1 MNKNTLI
8 LISNIINQLDDA
20 GEKLFEMLDL
30 LNLTPEERLKIEDM
44 ILVTKEKIEN
54 IKKSQISNLDQHI
67 DVNYIETME
76 RY

>member
-20 GEKLFEMLDL
+20 GEKLFEMIDL
-30 LNLTPEERLKIEDM
+30 LNLTPEEKLKIEDM
-44 ILVTKEKIEN
+44 VLVTKEKIEI
-54 IKKSQISNLDQHI
+54 IKKSQIFNLDQHI

>member
-1 MNKNTLI
+1 MKKSTLI

-20 GEKLFEMLDL
+20 GGKLFEMIDL
-30 LNLTPEERLKIEDM
+30 LNLTPEEKLKIEDM

-54 IKKSQISNLDQHI
+54 IKKSQISDLDQHI

>member
-1 MNKNTLI
+1 MNKNTLV

-20 GEKLFEMLDL
+20 GEKLFEMLEL
-30 LNLTPEERLKIEDM
+30 LNLTPEEKLKIEDM

>member
-1 MNKNTLI
+1 MKKNTLI

-30 LNLTPEERLKIEDM
+30 LNLTPEEKLKIEDM
-44 ILVTKEKIEN
+44 ILVTKEKIET
-54 IKKSQISNLDQHI
+54 IKKSQISDLDQHI

>member
-1 MNKNTLI
+1 MKKSTLI

-20 GEKLFEMLDL
+20 SEKLFEMIDL
-30 LNLTPEERLKIEDM
+30 LNLTPEEKLKIEDM
-44 ILVTKEKIEN
+44 VLVTKEKIET
-54 IKKSQISNLDQHI
+54 IKKSQISDLDQHI

>member
-1 MNKNTLI
+1 MKKNTLI

-30 LNLTPEERLKIEDM
+30 LNLTPEEKLKIEDM

>member
-1 MNKNTLI
+1 MKKNTLI

-30 LNLTPEERLKIEDM
+30 LNLTPEEKLKIEDM
-44 ILVTKEKIEN
+44 VLVTKEKIET
-54 IKKSQISNLDQHI
+54 IKKSQISDLDQHI

>member
-1 MNKNTLI
+1 MKKNTLI

-30 LNLTPEERLKIEDM
+30 LNLTPEEKLKIEDM
-44 ILVTKEKIEN
+44 ILVTKEKIET

>member
-1 MNKNTLI
+1 MKKSTLI
-8 LISNIINQLDDA
+8 LISSIVNQLDDA

-30 LNLTPEERLKIEDM
+30 LNLTPEEKLKIEDM

-67 DVNYIETME
+67 DVNYIQTME

>member
-1 MNKNTLI
+1 MNKSTLT

-30 LNLTPEERLKIEDM
+30 LNLTPEEKLKIEDM

>member
-1 MNKNTLI
+1 MKKSTLI

-20 GEKLFEMLDL
+20 GEKLFEMIDL
-30 LNLTPEERLKIEDM
+30 LNLTHEEKLKIEDM

-54 IKKSQISNLDQHI
+54 IKKSQISDLDKHI

>member
-1 MNKNTLI
+1 MKKSTLI

-20 GEKLFEMLDL
+20 GEKLFEMIDL
-30 LNLTPEERLKIEDM
+30 LNLTPEEKLKIEDM

>member
-1 MNKNTLI
+1 MKKSTLI
-8 LISNIINQLDDA
+8 LISSIVNQLDDA

-30 LNLTPEERLKIEDM
+30 LNLTPEEKLKIEDM
-44 ILVTKEKIEN
+44 ILVTKEKIET
-54 IKKSQISNLDQHI
+54 IKKSQIFDLDQHI

>member
-1 MNKNTLI
+1 MKKNTLI

-20 GEKLFEMLDL
+20 GEKLFEMIDL
-30 LNLTPEERLKIEDM
+30 LNLTPEEKLKIEDM

-54 IKKSQISNLDQHI
+54 IKKSQISDLDQHI

>member
-1 MNKNTLI
+1 MKKSTLI
-8 LISNIINQLDDA
+8 LISSIVNQLDDA
-20 GEKLFEMLDL
+20 GEKLFEMIDL
-30 LNLTPEERLKIEDM
+30 LNLTHEEKLKIEDM
-44 ILVTKEKIEN
+44 ILVTKEKIEI

>member
-1 MNKNTLI
+1 MKKNTLV

-30 LNLTPEERLKIEDM
+30 LNLTPEEKLKIEDM
-44 ILVTKEKIEN
+44 ILVTKEKIET
-54 IKKSQISNLDQHI
+54 IKKSQISDLDQHI

>member
-20 GEKLFEMLDL
+20 GEKLFEMLEL
-30 LNLTPEERLKIEDM
+30 LNLTPDEKLKIEDM
-44 ILVTKEKIEN
+44 ILVTKEKIET

>member
-1 MNKNTLI
+1 MNKSTLI

-20 GEKLFEMLDL
+20 GEKLFEMIDL
-30 LNLTPEERLKIEDM
+30 LNLTPEEKLKIEDM
-44 ILVTKEKIEN
+44 ILVTKEKIET

>member
-30 LNLTPEERLKIEDM
+30 LNLTPEEKLKIEDM
-44 ILVTKEKIEN
+44 ILVTKEKIET

>member
-1 MNKNTLI
+1 MKKNTLI

-30 LNLTPEERLKIEDM
+30 LNLTPEEKLKIEDM

-54 IKKSQISNLDQHI
+54 IKKSQISDLDQHI
-67 DVNYIETME
+67 DVNYIETMD

>member
-1 MNKNTLI
+1 MKKSTLI

-20 GEKLFEMLDL
+20 GEKLFEMIDL
-30 LNLTPEERLKIEDM
+30 LNLTPEEKLKIEDM
-44 ILVTKEKIEN
+44 VLVTKEKIEN
-54 IKKSQISNLDQHI
+54 IKKSQISNLNQHI

>member
-1 MNKNTLI
+1 MKKSTLI
-8 LISNIINQLDDA
+8 LISSIVNQLDDA

-30 LNLTPEERLKIEDM
+30 LNLTPEEKLKIEDM
-44 ILVTKEKIEN
+44 VLVTKEKIET
-54 IKKSQISNLDQHI
+54 IKKSQISDLDQHI

>member
-1 MNKNTLI
+1 MKKNTLI
-8 LISNIINQLDDA
+8 LISSIVNQLDDA

-30 LNLTPEERLKIEDM
+30 LNLTPEEKLKIEDM
-44 ILVTKEKIEN
+44 ILVTKEKIET

>member
-1 MNKNTLI
+1 MKKSTLI

-20 GEKLFEMLDL
+20 GEKLFEMIDL
-30 LNLTPEERLKIEDM
+30 LNLTPEEKLKIEDM
-44 ILVTKEKIEN
+44 ILVTKEKIEI

>member
-1 MNKNTLI
+1 MKKSTLI

-30 LNLTPEERLKIEDM
+30 LNLTPEEKLKIEDM
-44 ILVTKEKIEN
+44 VLVTKEKIEN
-54 IKKSQISNLDQHI
+54 IKKSQISDLDQHI

>member
-1 MNKNTLI
+1 MKKNTLI

-20 GEKLFEMLDL
+20 GEKLFEMIDL
-30 LNLTPEERLKIEDM
+30 LNLTPEEKLKIEDM
-44 ILVTKEKIEN
+44 ILVTKEKIET

>member
-1 MNKNTLI
+1 MKKSTLI

-30 LNLTPEERLKIEDM
+30 LNLTPEEKLKIEDM
-44 ILVTKEKIEN
+44 ILVTKEKIET
-54 IKKSQISNLDQHI
+54 IKKSQISDLDQHI

>member
-1 MNKNTLI
+1 MKKNTLI

-30 LNLTPEERLKIEDM
+30 LNLTPEEKLKIEDM
-44 ILVTKEKIEN
+44 LLVTKEKIEN
-54 IKKSQISNLDQHI
+54 IKKSQISDLDQHI

>member
-1 MNKNTLI
+1 MKKSTLM

-20 GEKLFEMLDL
+20 GEKLFEMIDL
-30 LNLTPEERLKIEDM
+30 LNLTPEEKLKIEDM

>member
-1 MNKNTLI
+1 MKKSTLI

-20 GEKLFEMLDL
+20 GEKLFEMIDL
-30 LNLTPEERLKIEDM
+30 LNLTPEEKLKIEDM
-44 ILVTKEKIEN
+44 ILVTKEKIET
-54 IKKSQISNLDQHI
+54 IKKSQISDLDQHI

>member
-1 MNKNTLI
+1 MKKNTLI

-20 GEKLFEMLDL
+20 GEKLFEMIDL
-30 LNLTPEERLKIEDM
+30 LNLTPEEKLKIEDM

>member
-1 MNKNTLI
+1 MKKNTLI

-20 GEKLFEMLDL
+20 GEKLFEMIDL
-30 LNLTPEERLKIEDM
+30 LNLTPEEKLKIEDM
-44 ILVTKEKIEN
+44 ILVTKEKIET
-54 IKKSQISNLDQHI
+54 IKKSQISDLDQHI

>member
-1 MNKNTLI
+1 MKKSTLI
-8 LISNIINQLDDA
+8 LISSIVNQLDDA

-30 LNLTPEERLKIEDM
+30 LNLTPEEKLKIEDM
-44 ILVTKEKIEN
+44 VLVTKEKIEN
-54 IKKSQISNLDQHI
+54 IKKSQISDLDQHI

>member
-1 MNKNTLI
+1 MKKSTLI

-30 LNLTPEERLKIEDM
+30 LNLTPEEKLKIEDM

-54 IKKSQISNLDQHI
+54 IKKSQISDLDQHI

>member
-1 MNKNTLI
+1 MKKSTLI
-8 LISNIINQLDDA
+8 LISSIVNQLDDA

-30 LNLTPEERLKIEDM
+30 LNLTPEEKLKIEDM
-44 ILVTKEKIEN
+44 ILVTKEKIEI
-54 IKKSQISNLDQHI
+54 IKKSQLSNLDQHI